1 MIRFPMVSRSVVTAR
16 RRIAAFDP
24 DHDPEK
30 TERSSVEA
38 ADDDGVPVEATDEKT
53 LAA

>member
-1 MIRFPMVSRSVVTAR
+1 MIRFPMVSRSVATAR

-30 TERSSVEA
+30 TKRPSVEA
-38 ADDDGVPVEATDEKT
+38 ADDDGVPVEATDET

>member
-1 MIRFPMVSRSVVTAR
+1 MIRFPMVSRSVATAR
-16 RRIAAFDP
+16 RRVAAFDP

-30 TERSSVEA
+30 PRRPSVEA
-38 ADDDGVPVEATDEKT
+38 TDGDNAPVEATDET